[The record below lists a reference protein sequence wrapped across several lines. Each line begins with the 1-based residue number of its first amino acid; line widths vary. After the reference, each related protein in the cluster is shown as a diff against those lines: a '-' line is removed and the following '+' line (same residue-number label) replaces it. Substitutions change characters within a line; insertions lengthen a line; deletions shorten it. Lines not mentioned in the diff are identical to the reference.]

1 MIWSILTLL
10 VIYGLACFLL
20 VSLHESIHFIT
31 ARLFHL
37 RPVFKI
43 NLFLLPVISYKNPG
57 RDAQNLVVAL
67 SAPVGLIILG
77 MLINSEIP
85 YFGLA
90 KILCLTNVVNL
101 LPITTDGEVI
111 FLSVYNLIKENKT

>member
-1 MIWSILTLL
+1 M
-10 VIYGLACFLL
+10 
-20 VSLHESIHFIT
+20 
-31 ARLFHL
+31 

-90 KILCLTNVVNL
+90 KILCLTNVANL

>member
-1 MIWSILTLL
+1 MIRSVLTLL
-10 VIYGLACFLL
+10 AIYGLVCFIL
-20 VSLHESIHFIT
+20 VSLHESLHFI
-31 ARLFHL
+31 AAKVFHL

-43 NLFLLPVISYKNPG
+43 NRFLLPMISYKNPG

-90 KILCLTNVVNL
+90 KILCLTNVANL